1 MRNRL
6 PIACLLAAAIA
17 AFPGV
22 ALAENT
28 ALASADPVL
37 TQENWKSEFEH
48 VCSKTQDAM
57 AFGVE
62 ELKDLIA
69 RCDTLK
75 PLIEKLDESQRKV
88 YLKRLSLCRDLL
100 VFVLESKEKR

>member
-1 MRNRL
+1 
-6 PIACLLAAAIA
+6 
-17 AFPGV
+17 
-22 ALAENT
+22 
-28 ALASADPVL
+28 
-37 TQENWKSEFEH
+37 
-48 VCSKTQDAM
+48 M